1 MRALPF
7 SRQSFHLL
15 ARVVLGRLP
24 VQRIGAMWQYRT
36 SLGAFGAT
44 WYGKRSCLHCLR
56 AGNALVLDSEW
67 HWIFDCS
74 LFDELRM
81 KMPSFETSLRSIEEN
96 RGFAEFSDLG
106 SLLNA
111 IQNDSR
117 LGFSLASFVRQAS
130 SLREKWFSEV
140 CVRGRLC
147 ASPELWHRNLFQHPP
162 SAAELPDNFERSFL
176 DGKPWF
182 FSDDTFGP

>member
-1 MRALPF
+1 MSPF
-7 SRQSFHLL
+7 L
-15 ARVVLGRLP
+15 
-24 VQRIGAMWQYRT
+24 RIAVKIPFLDET
-36 SLGAFGAT
+36 LNSN
-44 WYGKRSCLHCLR
+44 RS
-56 AGNALVLDSEW
+56 DSE
-67 HWIFDCS
+67 S
-74 LFDELRM
+74 
-81 KMPSFETSLRSIEEN
+81 
-96 RGFAEFSDLG
+96 AEIHHLG
-106 SLLNA
+106 LLLNA
-111 IQNDSR
+111 IQTDSR

>member
-1 MRALPF
+1 
-7 SRQSFHLL
+7 
-15 ARVVLGRLP
+15 
-24 VQRIGAMWQYRT
+24 
-36 SLGAFGAT
+36 
-44 WYGKRSCLHCLR
+44 
-56 AGNALVLDSEW
+56 
-67 HWIFDCS
+67 
-74 LFDELRM
+74 M
-81 KMPSFETSLRSIEEN
+81 KMPSFETSLRSIKEN

-147 ASPELWHRNLFQHPP
+147 APPDHWHRNLSQHPP
-162 SAAELPDNFERSFL
+162 CAALGSAVGNLQALFFKTCFYFLSDNFQLFIINLKSVVGRIQKHKRNSSVLVYLRRSAA
-176 DGKPWF
+176 
-182 FSDDTFGP
+182 